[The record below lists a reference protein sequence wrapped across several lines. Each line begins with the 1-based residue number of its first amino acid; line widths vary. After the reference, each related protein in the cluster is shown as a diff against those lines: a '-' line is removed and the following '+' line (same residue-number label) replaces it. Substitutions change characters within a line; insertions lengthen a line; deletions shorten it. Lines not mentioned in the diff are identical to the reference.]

1 MEHSYDCNGMEI
13 CIKCTPNHCPKPDP
27 IPHKCCE
34 EPEFAEVYSIQS
46 QDLTASP
53 GLNLEGQVVKFEKTV
68 YATANIDISQAG
80 TNGKITINKAGW
92 YDVATGVCGLL
103 NPISAPLPV
112 WSVAVFVNGILIPG
126 SPFANMTLSPVQ
138 QANEIVADVFVHFNK
153 GDILEVANTST
164 SLVTLSAPTL
174 GTNAQVNSAFLKII
188 LLKAD

>member
-1 MEHSYDCNGMEI
+1 M
-13 CIKCTPNHCPKPDP
+13 
-27 IPHKCCE
+27 
-34 EPEFAEVYSIQS
+34 
-46 QDLTASP
+46 
-53 GLNLEGQVVKFEKTV
+53 
-68 YATANIDISQAG
+68 
-80 TNGKITINKAGW
+80 
-92 YDVATGVCGLL
+92 ATGVCGLL

-112 WSVAVFVNGILIPG
+112 WSVAIFVNGILIPG